1 MNDFLTLDE
10 FIRRFIQIK
19 NMGWIRTHRAG
30 NTGVGKTLEDLLDID
45 ENNIQGPDFG
55 IYELK
60 SGRVNSN
67 SMLTLMTKSPEPR
80 GANNRLLD
88 KFGYYSTDARDAGKK
103 VLHTTLKSGVDTE
116 IYGTGNTLR
125 PEYIESLETIHGPL
139 EALTLIS
146 NYGIEEPYWP
156 INTFKKLIQQ
166 KLGNAF
172 IYVKAEHRG
181 SGIDEEFKY
190 TEAYLLSGIDSD
202 NIVELIRRGIMYID
216 IRIGQ
221 YADGSIHD
229 HGTGF
234 RIRESDQH
242 YLYSKRIRLDN

>member
-1 MNDFLTLDE
+1 MNDLLTLDE
-10 FIRRFIQIK
+10 FIRRFQDIK
-19 NMGWIRTHRAG
+19 NMGWIRTHRPG
-30 NTGVGKTLEDLLDID
+30 NTGVGKTLEDLLEID

-55 IYELK
+55 VFELK
-60 SGRVNSN
+60 SGRTNSN

-88 KFGYYSTDARDAGKK
+88 KFGYYSHDARDAGKK
-103 VLHTTLKSGVDTE
+103 VLHTTLKAGVDTE
-116 IYGTGNTLR
+116 IYDTGNTLR
-125 PEYIESLETIHGPL
+125 PEYIAAFETVHGPL
-139 EALTLIS
+139 EAMTLIS

-156 INTFKKLIQQ
+156 IDTFKKLIQQ

-181 SGIDEEFKY
+181 SGNDEEFKY
-190 TEAYLLSGIDSD
+190 TEAYLLSGIDSN

-234 RIRESDQH
+234 RIKECDQH
-242 YLYSKRIRLDN
+242 YLYNEIIRLD